1 MRDILYFCF
10 LQSHVKFKK
19 PREAYQM
26 RIINKIGNKQLLE
39 REKTL
44 FLCSKKTP
52 YNIYPIIF
60 DWVENLC
67 DTDCVMCFKTTEM
80 EFEVMT
86 SLLVHKVPTI
96 LVVMKRFTDV
106 YNLQIEMALKE
117 GRMLI
122 LVLERDEP
130 HGAGQTPRLR
140 NEFVVSMA
148 DKIVCGYVNP
158 NGSVFSLL
166 AGRKNVEYLLNRDT
180 QMAAEELGKKNYR
193 WTVGEDKTLLRMFYE
208 DLGVHEI
215 HKRLR
220 RPYLSIK
227 NRISSITL
235 PEQLLK
241 GREFEDFVLL
251 ELLGIGSKGNTMK
264 LLEWRGDKSIA
275 GVFPESNRYP
285 DFVISLDYR
294 KKVALECKW
303 RKELPT
309 NLKKDVFSPERIEL
323 FKSYSDDTSI
333 SIWFIIGVGGEPS
346 APELLYQVPLS
357 AVDYILS
364 KKQSIIEFLCNDSL
378 TIDDFVIKY
387 TYRFNDEFGNYVKE
401 PLERNLR
408 KSLNINRGHKL

>member
-1 MRDILYFCF
+1 
-10 LQSHVKFKK
+10 
-19 PREAYQM
+19 M
-26 RIINKIGNKQLLE
+26 RIINKIGNEQLLE

-44 FLCSKKTP
+44 FLCSKHTP
-52 YNIYPIIF
+52 YEIYPIIF
-60 DWVENLC
+60 DWVENLYE
-67 DTDCVMCFKTTEM
+67 TDCVMCFKTTEM

-122 LVLERDEP
+122 LVLERDEL
-130 HGAGQTPRLR
+130 HGAGLTSRLR
-140 NEFVVSMA
+140 NEFVVNMA
-148 DKIVCGYVNP
+148 DKIVCGYVNS

-166 AGRKNVEYLLNRDT
+166 AGRKNVELLLNRDAR
-180 QMAAEELGKKNYR
+180 MAAEELDKKNSR

-220 RPYLSIK
+220 RSYLSIK

-275 GVFPESNRYP
+275 GVFPESNSYP
-285 DFVISLDYR
+285 DFVISLDHR

-303 RKELPT
+303 RKKLPT
-309 NLKKDVFSPERIEL
+309 SLKKEVFSPERIEL

-364 KKQSIIEFLCNDSL
+364 KKQSIVEFLCNDSL

-387 TYRFNDEFGNYVKE
+387 TYRYDEESGNYVKE
-401 PLERNLR
+401 PLEHNLR
-408 KSLNINRGHKL
+408 KS

>member
-1 MRDILYFCF
+1 
-10 LQSHVKFKK
+10 
-19 PREAYQM
+19 M
-26 RIINKIGNKQLLE
+26 RIINKIGNEQLLE

-44 FLCSKKTP
+44 FLCSKHTP

-60 DWVENLC
+60 DWVENLYE
-67 DTDCVMCFKTTEM
+67 TDCVMCFKTTEM

-130 HGAGQTPRLR
+130 RGAGQTPRLR
-140 NEFVVSMA
+140 NEFVVNMA
-148 DKIVCGYVNP
+148 DKIVCGYVNS
-158 NGSVFSLL
+158 NGSIFSLL
-166 AGRKNVEYLLNRDT
+166 AGRKNIEYLLNRDT

-275 GVFPESNRYP
+275 GVFPESNSYP
-285 DFVISLDYR
+285 DFVISLDHR

-303 RKELPT
+303 RKKLPT
-309 NLKKDVFSPERIEL
+309 SLKKDVFFPERIEL

-346 APELLYQVPLS
+346 SPELLYQVPLS

-364 KKQSIIEFLCNDSL
+364 KKQSIVEFLCNDSL
-378 TIDDFVIKY
+378 TVDDFVIKY
-387 TYRFNDEFGNYVKE
+387 TYRYDEESGNYVKE
-401 PLERNLR
+401 PLEHNLR
-408 KSLNINRGHKL
+408 KS

>member
-1 MRDILYFCF
+1 
-10 LQSHVKFKK
+10 
-19 PREAYQM
+19 M
-26 RIINKIGNKQLLE
+26 RIINKIGNEQLLE

-44 FLCSKKTP
+44 FLCSKHTP
-52 YNIYPIIF
+52 YEIYPIIF
-60 DWVENLC
+60 DWVENLYE
-67 DTDCVMCFKTTEM
+67 TDCVMCFKTTEM

-130 HGAGQTPRLR
+130 RGAGQTPRLR
-140 NEFVVSMA
+140 NEFVVNMA
-148 DKIVCGYVNP
+148 DKIVCGYVNS
-158 NGSVFSLL
+158 NGSIFSLL

-220 RPYLSIK
+220 RSYLSIK

-275 GVFPESNRYP
+275 GVFPESNSYP
-285 DFVISLDYR
+285 DFVISLDQR

-303 RKELPT
+303 RKKLPT
-309 NLKKDVFSPERIEL
+309 SLKKEVFSPERIEL

-364 KKQSIIEFLCNDSL
+364 KKQSIVEFLCNDSL

-387 TYRFNDEFGNYVKE
+387 TYRYDEESGNYVKE
-401 PLERNLR
+401 PLEHNLR
-408 KSLNINRGHKL
+408 KS

>member
-1 MRDILYFCF
+1 MLSEKNYVS
-10 LQSHVKFKK
+10 LK
-19 PREAYQM
+19 PKNETGKM
-26 RIINKIGNKQLLE
+26 RIINKIGNEQLLE

-44 FLCSKKTP
+44 FLCSKHTP
-52 YNIYPIIF
+52 YEIYPIIF
-60 DWVENLC
+60 DWVENLYE
-67 DTDCVMCFKTTEM
+67 TDCVMCFKTTEM

-130 HGAGQTPRLR
+130 RGAGQTPRLR
-140 NEFVVSMA
+140 NEFVVNMA
-148 DKIVCGYVNP
+148 DKIVCGYVNS

-166 AGRKNVEYLLNRDT
+166 AGRKNVELLLNRDAR
-180 QMAAEELGKKNYR
+180 MAAEELDKKNSR

-220 RPYLSIK
+220 RSYLSIK

-275 GVFPESNRYP
+275 GVFPESNSYP
-285 DFVISLDYR
+285 DFVISLDQR

-303 RKELPT
+303 RKKLPT
-309 NLKKDVFSPERIEL
+309 SLKKEVFSPERIEL

-364 KKQSIIEFLCNDSL
+364 KKQSIVEFLCSDTL
-378 TIDDFVIKY
+378 TIDDFIIKY
-387 TYRFNDEFGNYVKE
+387 QYRYDDESGNIVKE
-401 PLERNLR
+401 PLVR
-408 KSLNINRGHKL
+408 KRRKNSN

>member
-1 MRDILYFCF
+1 MLSEKNYVS
-10 LQSHVKFKK
+10 LK
-19 PREAYQM
+19 PKNETGKM
-26 RIINKIGNKQLLE
+26 RIINKIGNEQLLE

-44 FLCSKKTP
+44 FLCSKHTP
-52 YNIYPIIF
+52 YEIYPIIF
-60 DWVENLC
+60 DWVENLYE
-67 DTDCVMCFKTTEM
+67 TDCVMCFKTTEM

-130 HGAGQTPRLR
+130 RGAGQTPRLR
-140 NEFVVSMA
+140 NEFVVNMA
-148 DKIVCGYVNP
+148 DKIVCGYVNS
-158 NGSVFSLL
+158 NGSIFSLL

-285 DFVISLDYR
+285 DFVISLAHR
-294 KKVALECKW
+294 KKVALECTW
-303 RKELPT
+303 RRKLPT
-309 NLKKDVFSPERIEL
+309 SLNKDIFSPERIEL

-364 KKQSIIEFLCNDSL
+364 KKQSIVEFLCNDSL

-387 TYRFNDEFGNYVKE
+387 TYRYDEESGNYVKE
-401 PLERNLR
+401 PLEHNLR
-408 KSLNINRGHKL
+408 KS

>member
-1 MRDILYFCF
+1 MLSEKNYVS
-10 LQSHVKFKK
+10 LK
-19 PREAYQM
+19 PKNETGKM
-26 RIINKIGNKQLLE
+26 RIINKIGNEQLLE

-44 FLCSKKTP
+44 FLCSKHTP
-52 YNIYPIIF
+52 YEIYPIIF
-60 DWVENLC
+60 DWVENLYE
-67 DTDCVMCFKTTEM
+67 TDCVMCFKTTEM

-130 HGAGQTPRLR
+130 RGAGQTPRLR
-140 NEFVVSMA
+140 NEFVVNMA
-148 DKIVCGYVNP
+148 DKIVCGYVNS
-158 NGSVFSLL
+158 NGSIFSLL
-166 AGRKNVEYLLNRDT
+166 AGRKNVEYLLNRDAR
-180 QMAAEELGKKNYR
+180 MAAEELDKKNSR

-220 RPYLSIK
+220 RSYLSIK

-275 GVFPESNRYP
+275 GVFPESNSYP
-285 DFVISLDYR
+285 DFVISLDHR

-303 RKELPT
+303 RKKLPT
-309 NLKKDVFSPERIEL
+309 SLKKEVFSPERIEL

-364 KKQSIIEFLCNDSL
+364 KKQSIVEFLCNDSL

-387 TYRFNDEFGNYVKE
+387 TYRYDEESGNYVKE
-401 PLERNLR
+401 PLEHNLR
-408 KSLNINRGHKL
+408 KS

>member
-1 MRDILYFCF
+1 
-10 LQSHVKFKK
+10 
-19 PREAYQM
+19 M
-26 RIINKIGNKQLLE
+26 RIINKIGNEQLLE

-44 FLCSKKTP
+44 FLCSKHTP

-60 DWVENLC
+60 DWVENLYE
-67 DTDCVMCFKTTEM
+67 TDCVMCFKTTEM

-130 HGAGQTPRLR
+130 RGAGQTPRLR
-140 NEFVVSMA
+140 NEFVVNMA
-148 DKIVCGYVNP
+148 DKIVCGYVNS
-158 NGSVFSLL
+158 NGSIFSLL

-275 GVFPESNRYP
+275 GVFPESNSYP
-285 DFVISLDYR
+285 DFVISLDHR

-303 RKELPT
+303 RKKLPT
-309 NLKKDVFSPERIEL
+309 SLKKEVFSPERIEL

-346 APELLYQVPLS
+346 SPELLYQVPLS

-364 KKQSIIEFLCNDSL
+364 KKQSIVEFLCNDSL
-378 TIDDFVIKY
+378 TVDDFVIKY
-387 TYRFNDEFGNYVKE
+387 TYRYDEESGNYVKE
-401 PLERNLR
+401 PLEHNLR
-408 KSLNINRGHKL
+408 KS